1 MKKIIICLITVLM
14 LFATIGCSNQ
24 YDGLTKI
31 ENELFEVYIPDTYDE
46 QKIDGYDYVG
56 YDENTSFMVF
66 HEVIS
71 DLQQYIDISEETT
84 LQEYAE
90 LIRQANQMDEEFEM
104 DKNGNLAVQYES
116 NVDGVDFFYYTAVKK
131 GNGNFYIATCSC
143 LKEDAQKHT
152 ENFSRWLSTFKTY

>member
-14 LFATIGCSNQ
+14 LFATIGCWNQ
-24 YDGLTKI
+24 YEGLTKI
-31 ENELFEVYIPDTYDE
+31 ENELFEVYIPDTYNE

-90 LIRQANQMDEEFEM
+90 LIRQANQMDEEFGM

-131 GNGNFYIATCSC
+131 GNGNFYIVTCSC
-143 LKEDAQKHT
+143 LK
-152 ENFSRWLSTFKTY
+152 

>member
-24 YDGLTKI
+24 YEGLTKI
-31 ENELFEVYIPDTYDE
+31 ENELFEVYIPDTYNE
-46 QKIDGYDYVG
+46 QKKDGYDYVG
-56 YDENTSFMVF
+56 YDENTSFIVF

-84 LQEYAE
+84 LQD
-90 LIRQANQMDEEFEM
+90 NQMDEEFEM

-131 GNGNFYIATCSC
+131 GNGNFYIVTCSC

-152 ENFSRWLSTFKTY
+152 ENFSRWLSTVKTY